1 MKRIIKLT
9 FFIVFAAFS
18 VLFAAGA
25 YAEEALPE
33 EPQIDENGYVKVT
46 EETIPEENV
55 NYYIDD
61 TVKIYDGIMFPENTV
76 LLIKRGAELQI
87 YAGGTADIRG
97 TLVIEQGARATVSG
111 TFLARD
117 SSKVE
122 CNGEFAATKSS
133 DMHIAG
139 EFINGETSVVAF
151 SGKLSLYNSGVYEN
165 KGATSFAKS
174 ADAML
179 SGNYVVPESGRLF
192 IRGSVSTTLNSQISA
207 DGYVYLSGRLYNTG
221 TVSFGKKAV
230 NVFKDGQFVL
240 AKSGRV
246 LDERA
251 EEKSES
257 NETSGDKKMLR
268 GIDVSYYQGTVDW
281 KKVKAA
287 GIDFAILRSS
297 VGDYYTDETFDYN
310 ITEAQRAGIKVG
322 VYHYLRA
329 NSAESARAEAKYFL
343 DIVKQYKPD
352 FPLVVDIEDSRQQ
365 KLGIEELTLIADIFC
380 EEVKKAG
387 YEPMIYSSAS
397 WLNNKLD
404 TKKLS
409 DYEIWVAHWGTLKPA
424 YNGSY
429 GVWQYSCK
437 GRVSG
442 ISGAVD
448 LNIAYIDYSK

>member
-1 MKRIIKLT
+1 MKRIFKT
-9 FFIVFAAFS
+9 AFFIIFAGLSVFFAAE
-18 VLFAAGA
+18 A
-25 YAEEALPE
+25 YAEEEPPE
-33 EPQIDENGYVKVT
+33 EPQTDENGYVKVT
-46 EETIPEENV
+46 EDTIPEENV

-61 TVKIYDGIMFPENTV
+61 VVKIYDGIIFPENTE
-76 LLIKRGAELQI
+76 LLIKNGAEFQL

-133 DMHIAG
+133 DVHIAG
-139 EFINGETSVVAF
+139 EFINGEKSVTAF

-165 KGATSFAKS
+165 KGVTSFAKS
-174 ADAML
+174 AEAVL
-179 SGNYVVPESGRLF
+179 SGNYIVPESGELF
-192 IRGSVSTTLNSQISA
+192 IRGRVSTTLNSEISA

-240 AKSGRV
+240 GKSGRV

-257 NETSGDKKMLR
+257 NKAGENKKMLR
-268 GIDVSYYQGTVDW
+268 GIDVSYYQGAVDW
-281 KKVKAA
+281 KKVKEA
-287 GIDFAILRSS
+287 GIDFAFLRSS

-310 ITEAQRAGIKVG
+310 MTEAQRAGIKVG

-329 NSAESARAEAKYFL
+329 DSAESARAEAKYFL
-343 DIVKQYKPD
+343 DIIKQYKPD
-352 FPLVVDIEDSRQQ
+352 FPIVVDIEDSRQQ
-365 KLGIEELTLIADIFC
+365 KLSVGELTLIADIFC
-380 EEVKKAG
+380 KEVKKAG

-448 LNIAYIDYSK
+448 LNIAYKDYS

>member
-1 MKRIIKLT
+1 MI
-9 FFIVFAAFS
+9 IVFSAF
-18 VLFAAGA
+18 LAAGA
-25 YAEEALPE
+25 YAEEEPPEELPA
-33 EPQIDENGYVKVT
+33 EPQIDENGYIKVT
-46 EETIPEENV
+46 EDTVPEENL

-61 TVKIYDGIMFPENTV
+61 AVEIHEGIVFPESAG
-76 LLIKRGAELQI
+76 LLIKKGAHLQL

-97 TLVIEQGARATVSG
+97 TLVVEQGAMVTVSG
-111 TFLARD
+111 TFLAREN
-117 SSKVE
+117 SKVE
-122 CNGEFAATKSS
+122 CDGEFAATKSS
-133 DMHIAG
+133 DVHIAG
-139 EFINGETSVVAF
+139 EFINGGESTVSF
-151 SGKLSLYNSGVYEN
+151 GGKLSLYNSGVYEN

-174 ADAML
+174 AEAVL
-179 SGNYVVPESGRLF
+179 SGNYVVPESGKLF
-192 IRGSVSTTLNSQISA
+192 IRGSVSTTLNSEISA

-240 AKSGRV
+240 GKSGRV

-251 EEKSES
+251 EEKSE
-257 NETSGDKKMLR
+257 NNKTGGDKKTLR
-268 GIDVSYYQGTVDW
+268 GIDVSYYQGAVDW

-287 GIDFAILRSS
+287 GIDFAFLRSS

-310 ITEAQRAGIKVG
+310 ISEAQRAGIKVG
-322 VYHYLRA
+322 VYHYCRA
-329 NSAESARAEAKYFL
+329 DSAESARAEAKYFL

-352 FPLVVDIEDSRQQ
+352 FPVVVDIEDGRQE
-365 KLGIEELTLIADIFC
+365 KLSVEELTLIADIFC

-387 YEPMIYSSAS
+387 FQPMIYSSAS
-397 WLNNKLD
+397 WLNNRLD

-409 DYEIWVAHWGTLKPA
+409 DNEIWVAHWGTLKPA

-442 ISGAVD
+442 INGAVD
-448 LNIAYIDYSK
+448 LDIAYIDYSK

>member
-1 MKRIIKLT
+1 MKRIFKIAL
-9 FFIVFAAFS
+9 FIIFAAFS
-18 VLFAAGA
+18 AFFAAGA
-25 YAEEALPE
+25 YAEEELPE
-33 EPQIDENGYVKVT
+33 QPQTDENGYIKVT
-46 EETIPEENV
+46 EETVPEENE

-61 TVKIYDGIMFPENTV
+61 VVEIHEGIMFPESTT
-76 LLIKRGAELQI
+76 LLLKKGAELQL

-97 TLVIEQGARATVSG
+97 TLVIEQGARVTVSG
-111 TFLARD
+111 TFFARD
-117 SSKVE
+117 RVE

-133 DMHIAG
+133 DVHIAG
-139 EFINGETSVVAF
+139 EFINGEESTAAF
-151 SGKLSLYNSGVYEN
+151 GGKLSLYNSGVYEN

-174 ADAML
+174 AEAVI
-179 SGNYVVPESGRLF
+179 SGNYIVYESGRLF
-192 IRGSVSTTLNSQISA
+192 IRGSVSTTLNSEIYA

-221 TVSFGKKAV
+221 VLSFGKKAV

-251 EEKSES
+251 GEKSE
-257 NETSGDKKMLR
+257 NNKAGGDKKILR
-268 GIDVSYYQGTVDW
+268 GIDVSYYQGAIDW

-322 VYHYLRA
+322 VYHYCRA
-329 NSAESARAEAKYFL
+329 DSAESARTEAKYFL
-343 DIVKQYKPD
+343 DIIKRYKPD
-352 FPLVVDIEDSRQQ
+352 FPIVVDIEDSRQQ
-365 KLGIEELTLIADIFC
+365 KLSVGELTLVADVFC

-387 YEPMIYSSAS
+387 YQPMIYSSAS

-404 TKKLS
+404 MKKLS
-409 DYEIWVAHWGTLKPA
+409 DYETWVAHWGVLKPA

>member
-1 MKRIIKLT
+1 MKRFIKT
-9 FFIVFAAFS
+9 AFFIIAAAFS
-18 VLFAAGA
+18 VFFAAGA
-25 YAEEALPE
+25 YAESELPE

-46 EETIPEENV
+46 EETVPEN
-55 NYYIDD
+55 NASYYIDD
-61 TVKIYDGIMFPENTV
+61 VVKIYDGIMFPESST
-76 LLIKRGAELQI
+76 LLIKKGAELQL
-87 YAGGTADIRG
+87 YAGGIADIRG
-97 TLVIEQGARATVSG
+97 TLVVEQGARVTVSG
-111 TFLARD
+111 TFRAAE

-133 DMHIAG
+133 EVHIAG
-139 EFINGETSVVAF
+139 EFINGEESVTAF

-174 ADAML
+174 AEAVL
-179 SGNYVVPESGRLF
+179 SGNYIVPENGRLF
-192 IRGSVSTTLNSQISA
+192 IRGSVSTTLNAKMTA

-221 TVSFGKKAV
+221 ELSFGKKAV
-230 NVFKDGQFVL
+230 NIFKDGQFVL
-240 AKSGRV
+240 GKSGRV
-246 LDERA
+246 IDERA
-251 EEKSES
+251 EDKSE
-257 NETSGDKKMLR
+257 NDKESGDKKTLR

-281 KKVKAA
+281 KRVKAA
-287 GIDFAILRSS
+287 GIDFAFLRSS

-310 ITEAQRAGIKVG
+310 MTEAQRAGIKVG
-322 VYHYLRA
+322 VYHYCRA

-343 DIVKQYKPD
+343 DIIKPYKPD
-352 FPLVVDIEDSRQQ
+352 FPIVVDIEDSRQE
-365 KLGIEELTLIADIFC
+365 KLSVEELTLIVDIFC
-380 EEVKKAG
+380 KEVKKAG

-424 YNGSY
+424 FNGDY

-448 LNIAYIDYSK
+448 LNIAYKDYS

>member
-1 MKRIIKLT
+1 MKRIFKIA
-9 FFIVFAAFS
+9 FFIIFAALS
-18 VLFAAGA
+18 VFFTAGA
-25 YAEEALPE
+25 YAEEE
-33 EPQIDENGYVKVT
+33 QEPQVDENGYVKVT
-46 EETIPEENV
+46 EDTIPEENV

-61 TVKIYDGIMFPENTV
+61 TVEIHDGIMFPESTT
-76 LLIKRGAELQI
+76 LLIKKGAEFQL

-111 TFLARD
+111 TFRM
-117 SSKVE
+117 SEKSKAE

-133 DMHIAG
+133 DVHIAG
-139 EFINGETSVVAF
+139 EFLNGDESTVAF

-174 ADAML
+174 AEAVL
-179 SGNYVVPESGRLF
+179 SGNYIVPESGRLF
-192 IRGSVSTTLNSQISA
+192 IRGSVSTTLNSKMTA

-221 TVSFGKKAV
+221 KLSFGKKAV
-230 NVFKDGQFVL
+230 NVFKDGQFIIT
-240 AKSGRV
+240 KSGRV
-246 LDERA
+246 YDERA

-257 NETSGDKKMLR
+257 NETSETKKTLR
-268 GIDVSYYQGTVDW
+268 GIDVSYYQGAIDW
-281 KKVKAA
+281 KRVKAA
-287 GIDFAILRSS
+287 GIDFAVLRSS

-322 VYHYLRA
+322 VYHYCLA
-329 NSAESARAEAKYFL
+329 NSAESARTEAKYFL

-365 KLGIEELTLIADIFC
+365 KLSVEQLTLVADIFC
-380 EEVKKAG
+380 EEIKKAG

-404 TKKLS
+404 TKELS
-409 DYEIWVAHWGTLKPA
+409 DYELWVAHWGVLKPSFK
-424 YNGSY
+424 GSY
-429 GVWQYSCK
+429 GMWQYACS

-448 LNIAYIDYSK
+448 LDIAYIDYSK